1 MDNLNE
7 GYLLIKENNMQVK
20 QSNKK
25 EQEYTRDDIKNWI
38 GFGINNGYVNKFK
51 KEEINKWAELML
63 KHGVIKM
70 NPSNRLANN
79 IQSE

>member
-1 MDNLNE
+1 
-7 GYLLIKENNMQVK
+7 MQVK

-70 NPSNRLANN
+70 NPNNSLADYKK
-79 IQSE
+79 IE